1 MSQAEIFHR
10 VGNKM
15 YNPELKRDAA
25 KEQCMW
31 TAKLHTVIQ
40 GCIAFYAD
48 SKRIPLLQ
56 HRPAHLRI
64 FHSIIYSG
72 PITTAV
78 LALMLKPDR
87 NYQVQVSGAAQKKNL
102 DNPLTAVP
110 INQWNIE
117 RCIWLKVSSSI
128 QR

>member
-1 MSQAEIFHR
+1 
-10 VGNKM
+10 M

-25 KEQCMW
+25 KEQGMW

-72 PITTAV
+72 PITTTV

-87 NYQVQVSGAAQKKNL
+87 NYQVQVSGTAQKKNL
-102 DNPLTAVP
+102 DNSLTAVQV
-110 INQWNIE
+110 NQ
-117 RCIWLKVSSSI
+117 
-128 QR
+128 

>member
-1 MSQAEIFHR
+1 MSHTEIFHC
-10 VGNKM
+10 VGNKV
-15 YNPELKRDAA
+15 YHPKLKRDTA
-25 KEQCMW
+25 KAQGMW
-31 TAKLHTVIQ
+31 TAKLQTVIQ
-40 GCIAFYAD
+40 GCIALYAD

-64 FHSIIYSG
+64 LHSIIYSG
-72 PITTAV
+72 PITPS
-78 LALMLKPDR
+78 LLSLMLKPDR
-87 NYQVQVSGAAQKKNL
+87 NYQVQVSGTAQKKNL

-117 RCIWLKVSSSI
+117 RCIWLKLPSSI